1 MAGMKVDF
9 NFNFNCFPLSLASSL
24 CFSVKQSIPVTVAA
38 DEVGELQY
46 LPIWREFWLDPE
58 REQHRKSYVEES
70 FLESYFVAIRC
81 PDNAQECAGLA
92 KE

>member
-1 MAGMKVDF
+1 MDLPVRS
-9 NFNFNCFPLSLASSL
+9 PLSPPLSPSLTAL

-70 FLESYFVAIRC
+70 FLESYFIAIRC
-81 PDNAQECAGLA
+81 PESAQECAGLA

>member
-1 MAGMKVDF
+1 MF
-9 NFNFNCFPLSLASSL
+9 ASIHIVL
-24 CFSVKQSIPVTVAA
+24 TTFLSVKQSIPVTVAA
-38 DEVGELQY
+38 DDVGELQF

-70 FLESYFVAIRC
+70 FLESYFIAVRC
-81 PDNAQECAGLA
+81 PDSASECAGLA

>member
-1 MAGMKVDF
+1 MELPVTSLTSHLPSQSE
-9 NFNFNCFPLSLASSL
+9 PLSL

-38 DEVGELQY
+38 DEVGQLQY

-70 FLESYFVAIRC
+70 FLESYFIAIRC
-81 PDNAQECAGLA
+81 PENAQECAGLA

>member
-1 MAGMKVDF
+1 MDLPVRSL
-9 NFNFNCFPLSLASSL
+9 LSLSPGTAL

-70 FLESYFVAIRC
+70 FLESYFIAIRC
-81 PDNAQECAGLA
+81 PDSAQECAGLA

>member
-1 MAGMKVDF
+1 MVIPVRVTCSERHSVYTYDI
-9 NFNFNCFPLSLASSL
+9 SL
-24 CFSVKQSIPVTVAA
+24 SVKQSIEVTVAPS
-38 DEVGELQY
+38 EVGELQY

>member
-1 MAGMKVDF
+1 MDLPVRSLLSS
-9 NFNFNCFPLSLASSL
+9 PLRPGTTL

-70 FLESYFVAIRC
+70 FLESYFIAIRC
-81 PDNAQECAGLA
+81 PDAAQECAGLA